1 MRRILFVVEDITF
14 IGGLEHVV
22 LTLANYFVD
31 NNIYHVDILSLKEK
45 EQRFYECHEAV
56 SLYNLDM
63 DLYKH
68 KPGTLSF
75 INIYSYTDKN
85 KNKFN
90 AFFDEYSCD
99 VAVATTYS
107 IASLLDST
115 NVNMAKVVWEH
126 THFYGYCDPQ
136 QYYAGFKGLI
146 KKVVNKLI
154 THPQR
159 AKLYNKLDA
168 VVVLTEKD
176 KTIWEKLHSNVIA
189 INNPLTLNPILTK
202 RSETSKTSKTT
213 RVVSVGRLTEQK
225 GFEYLIESI
234 YLINKNKLTD
244 DVELYIVGD
253 GHLKE
258 KLAEKINRYKL
269 NDKIFLLGKRKDI
282 NMIFSNADIYVSS
295 AVYEG
300 FGLVMVE
307 AQSHGLPVIAFDC
320 LVGPSEI
327 LKPDCGILI
336 ENRNVDEL
344 SEAIKLLAT
353 NVALRNKMSDAALDN
368 VKRFDIKKISEIWTY
383 HLNRL
388 INEHCSRNSV

>member
-1 MRRILFVVEDITF
+1 MKRILFVVEDITF
-14 IGGLEHVV
+14 SGGLENVV

-45 EQRFYECHEAV
+45 NQRFYECHEAV
-56 SLYNLDM
+56 TLYSLDIEH
-63 DLYKH
+63 YKH
-68 KPGTLSF
+68 KSGIFSF
-75 INIYSYTDKN
+75 RNIYTYTDKN

-107 IASLLDST
+107 IASLLNST
-115 NVNMAKVVWEH
+115 NANMAKVVWEH
-126 THFYGYCDPQ
+126 THFYGYCDPK

-146 KKVVNKLI
+146 KEIVNKLI

-176 KTIWEKLHSNVIA
+176 KILWDKLHSNVIA
-189 INNPLTLNPILTK
+189 INNPLTLKPTLAE
-202 RSETSKTSKTT
+202 RSETSKTT

-225 GFEYLIESI
+225 GFEYLIEAI
-234 YLINKNKLTD
+234 YLINKNKLID
-244 DVELYIVGD
+244 DLKLYIVGD
-253 GHLKE
+253 GQLKE
-258 KLAEKINRYKL
+258 ELANKINHYKL
-269 NDKIFLLGKRKDI
+269 NDKVFLLGRRKDI
-282 NMIFSNADIYVSS
+282 NMIFSDSDIYVSS

-300 FGLVMVE
+300 FGLTMVE

-320 LVGPSEI
+320 LAGPAEI

-336 ENRNVDEL
+336 ENRNVEQL
-344 SEAIKLLAT
+344 SDAIKLLAT
-353 NVALRNKMSDAALDN
+353 NVALRNKMSDAALEN
-368 VKRFDIKKISEIWTY
+368 VKKFDIKKISEIWVD
-383 HLNRL
+383 HLDGL
-388 INEHCSRNSV
+388 INERC